1 MSDRV
6 VVLGSSNTDMVV
18 GVARI
23 PSVGETVLGSDL
35 LVAAGGKGAN
45 QAVAAARLGAPVTF
59 LGAVGD
65 DHLGRKAVDGLGG
78 EHIDTEHVRVVE
90 GVPSGVALIT
100 VDPQGRNAIA
110 VAPGANSRVSPEDVR
125 LARAL
130 IEESAVLLAQ
140 LEIPIEAVHEGLR
153 AARAAGCRTVLNPAP
168 VPGEGLPPDIL
179 RLVDVLTPNEGE
191 ASALVGMQGEASD
204 LAQELL
210 NQGVGSVVVTLGE
223 RGALVATPER
233 QQTVPAHRVDALD
246 TTAAGDAF
254 NGGLAVALA
263 EGRDLFEAARFAS
276 AVAALSVTKWGAQ
289 PSMPRRDEVDRLLS
303 GG

>member
-1 MSDRV
+1 MTARV

-18 GVARI
+18 GVPHI
-23 PSVGETVLGSDL
+23 PSLGETVLGSDL

-45 QAVAAARLGAPVTF
+45 QAVAAARLGAQITF

-65 DHLGRKAVDGLGG
+65 DDLGGKAVRGLGG

-100 VDPQGRNAIA
+100 VDTQGRNAIA

-125 LARAL
+125 SAQAL
-130 IEESAVLLAQ
+130 IEESAVLLVQ

-153 AARAAGCRTVLNPAP
+153 VARAAGCRTLLNPAP
-168 VPGEGLPPDIL
+168 VPGEGLPSDIL

-210 NQGVGSVVVTLGE
+210 NRGVGAVVVTLGE
-223 RGALVATPER
+223 RGALVATSER

-276 AVAALSVTKWGAQ
+276 AVAALSVTKRGAQ
-289 PSMPRRDEVDRLLS
+289 PSMPRRDEVDRLLF

>member
-1 MSDRV
+1 MTARV

-18 GVARI
+18 GVPHI
-23 PSVGETVLGSDL
+23 PSVGETVLGSDM

-45 QAVAAARLGAPVTF
+45 QAVAAARLGAHVTF

-65 DHLGRKAVDGLGG
+65 DDLGSKAVRGLGG

-100 VDPQGRNAIA
+100 VDTQGRNAIA
-110 VAPGANSRVSPEDVR
+110 VAPGANSRLSPEDVR
-125 LARAL
+125 SAQAL
-130 IEESAVLLAQ
+130 IEESAVMLVQ
-140 LEIPIEAVHEGLR
+140 LEIPIDAVHEGLR
-153 AARAAGCRTVLNPAP
+153 VARAAGCRTVLNPAP
-168 VPGEGLPPDIL
+168 VPAEGLQAEIL

-210 NQGVGSVVVTLGE
+210 NRGVGAVVVTLGE

-233 QQTVPAHRVDALD
+233 QQTVPAHRVNVLD

-263 EGRDLFEAARFAS
+263 EGRDLFEAASFAS
-276 AVAALSVTKWGAQ
+276 AVAALSVTKRGAQ
-289 PSMPRRDEVDRLLS
+289 PSMSTRDEVDRLLS